1 MIEQVRK
8 RDGRRETFDRSKIAI
23 AIRQTF
29 AAAETDSDAGIDA
42 LTDGVVDRLDSS
54 DGTVAVETIQ
64 DHVERTLVEAG
75 EYEAAKRYILY
86 RHRHTELRDLEGLVE
101 GNGRKADELTQGPV
115 DAYVDREDWRVR
127 ENSNM
132 DYSLQGLNIHLTER
146 TIEDYWLE
154 KIYSPEVATA
164 HNSGTIHLH
173 DLGVLGPYCVGWDI
187 EDILR
192 EGLKGVRGK
201 VESAPANHFDVAL
214 MQLVNFLYTLQGEAA
229 GAQALS
235 NFDTYLAPFVRADDL
250 EYEAVRHQIQQFVFN
265 LNVPTRVGF
274 QAPFTNLSMD
284 LTVPDHLAEKP
295 VVIGGE
301 AQDSTYGD
309 FQDEVDMINRAFAE
323 VMLEGDAKGRP
334 FTFPIPTYS
343 ITEDFEWDNET
354 LDPVWE
360 MTAKYGTP
368 YFSNFVNSEMDT
380 EDARSMCCR
389 LRLDNRELETRGGG
403 LFGSNPLTG
412 SIGVVTI
419 NLPQLG
425 YRADDECEFFDR
437 LESFMDVAKR
447 SLETKREVLERYT
460 EQGLYPYAKFYL
472 RNVEEAHDSYW
483 ANHFSTIGLIGTH
496 EALLNLRGPDSG
508 IDTPEGK
515 RFAERVLEFMRD
527 RLREYQAETGHMYN
541 LEATPA
547 EGSSYRLARRD
558 REQFPDLRVHATDR
572 LGGEE
577 PIYTNST
584 QLPFGAKT
592 DIFDALNHQDDLQ
605 TKYTGGTVFHG
616 WLGEAMPSP
625 ESTKQL
631 VRTIAE
637 NYELPYYT
645 LTPTF
650 SVCPTHGYHSGEHE
664 KCPDCGEA
672 CEVYSRVVGYL
683 RPTEN
688 WNPGKHEEFEQRAD
702 FRPGAAD

>member
-1 MIEQVRK
+1 MVQQVQK
-8 RDGRRETFDRSKIAI
+8 RDGTVEPFDRSKITT
-23 AIRQTF
+23 AIRQAF
-29 AAAETDSDAGIDA
+29 AAAETDPDTGIDA
-42 LTDGVVDRLDSS
+42 LTDGVVDRLDPS

-64 DHVERTLVEAG
+64 DCVERTLVEAD

-86 RHRHTELRDLEGLVE
+86 RHRHAEFCDLEGLVAGSE
-101 GNGRKADELTQGPV
+101 AGDGTDQGPV

-154 KIYSPEVATA
+154 KLYSDEVAAA
-164 HNSGTIHLH
+164 HDAGAIHIH

-187 EDILR
+187 EDVLR

-235 NFDTYLAPFVRADDL
+235 NFDTYLAPFVREDDL
-250 EYEAVRHQIQQFVFN
+250 DYEAVRHQLQQFVFN

-284 LTVPDHLAEKP
+284 LTVPDHLADKP

-301 AQDSTYGD
+301 PRDSTYGD
-309 FQDEVDMINRAFAE
+309 YQDEVDLINRAFAE

-354 LDPVWE
+354 LDPIWE

-389 LRLDNRELETRGGG
+389 LRLDNRELESRGGG

-425 YRADDECEFFDR
+425 YRADDEAEFFDR
-437 LESFMDVAKR
+437 LESLMDVAKR
-447 SLETKREVLERYT
+447 SLETKRDVLERYT

-472 RNVEEAHDSYW
+472 RNVKQAHDSYW

-496 EALLNLRGPDSG
+496 EAILNLRGPESG
-508 IDTPEGK
+508 IDTAEGK
-515 RFAERVLEFMRD
+515 AFAEEVLEFMRD

-547 EGSSYRLARRD
+547 EGSSYRLARQD
-558 REQFPDLRVHATDR
+558 REQFSDLAVHATDG
-572 LGGEE
+572 LGGDE

-584 QLPFGAKT
+584 QLPFGAEP
-592 DIFDALNHQDDLQ
+592 DLFDALDHQDDLQ

-616 WLGEAMPSP
+616 WLGEAMPDP

-631 VRTIAE
+631 VKTIAE

-650 SVCPTHGYHSGEHE
+650 SVCPTHGHHSGEHE
-664 KCPDCGEA
+664 TCPDCGES

-683 RPTEN
+683 RPTEH
-688 WNPGKHEEFEQRAD
+688 WNPGKQAEFDERAD
-702 FRPGAAD
+702 FRPSVAD

>member
-1 MIEQVRK
+1 MVQQVQK
-8 RDGRRETFDRSKIAI
+8 RDGSAESFDRSKIAT
-23 AIRQTF
+23 AIRQAF
-29 AAAETDSDAGIDA
+29 AAAETDPDTGIDA

-54 DGTVAVETIQ
+54 GGTVAVETIQ
-64 DHVERTLVEAG
+64 DCVERTLVEAD

-86 RHRHTELRDLEGLVE
+86 RHRHAEFRDLEGLVE
-101 GNGRKADELTQGPV
+101 GDGTDAAGSGQGPV

-154 KIYSPEVATA
+154 KRYSAEVAEA
-164 HNSGTIHLH
+164 HDAGALHIH

-187 EDILR
+187 EDVLR

-235 NFDTYLAPFVRADDL
+235 NFDTYLAPFVREDDL
-250 EYEAVRHQIQQFVFN
+250 DYEEVRHQIQQFVFN

-284 LTVPDHLAEKP
+284 LTVPDHLADKP

-309 FQDEVDMINRAFAE
+309 YQAEVDLINRAFAE

-389 LRLDNRELETRGGG
+389 LRLDNRELESRGGG

-425 YRADDECEFFDR
+425 YRADDESEFYDR
-437 LESFMDVAKR
+437 LESLMDVAKR
-447 SLETKREVLERYT
+447 SLETKRDVLERYT

-472 RNVEEAHDSYW
+472 RNVKQAQDSYW

-496 EALLNLRGPDSG
+496 EAILNLRGPESG
-508 IDTPEGK
+508 IDTAEGK
-515 RFAERVLEFMRD
+515 AFAEEVLEFMRD

-547 EGSSYRLARRD
+547 EGSSYRLARQD
-558 REQFPDLRVHATDR
+558 RAQFSDLTVHSTDG
-572 LGGEE
+572 LGGDE

-584 QLPFGAKT
+584 QLPFGAEP
-592 DIFDALNHQDDLQ
+592 DLFDALVHQDDLQ

-616 WLGEAMPSP
+616 WLGEAMPDP

-631 VRTIAE
+631 VKTIAE

-650 SVCPTHGYHSGEHE
+650 SVCPTHGHHSGEHE
-664 KCPDCGEA
+664 TCPDCGEA

-688 WNPGKHEEFEQRAD
+688 WNPGKQAEFDERAD
-702 FRPGAAD
+702 FRPSVAD

>member
-1 MIEQVRK
+1 MLEEVRK
-8 RDGRRETFDRSKIAI
+8 RDGSREEFEQTKVTTAIQRAFD
-23 AIRQTF
+23 
-29 AAAETDSDAGIDA
+29 AAGVAPATSIET
-42 LTDGVVDRLDSS
+42 LTEGVVDRLDAT
-54 DGTVAVETIQ
+54 DGAVAVETIQ
-64 DHVERTLVEAG
+64 DHVERTLVAAD

-86 RHRHTELRDLEGLVE
+86 RHRHAELRDLAGLVE
-101 GNGRKADELTQGPV
+101 QGSGATQESDQGAV

-154 KIYSPEVATA
+154 EIYSTEVAQA
-164 HNSGTIHLH
+164 HESGALHIH

-201 VESAPANHFDVAL
+201 VESAPAKHFDVAL

-250 EYEAVRHQIQQFVFN
+250 AYDDVRHQLQQFIFN

-284 LTVPDHLAEKP
+284 LTVPDHLADKP
-295 VVIGGE
+295 VVIGGQP
-301 AQDSTYGD
+301 QDSTYGD
-309 FQDEVDMINRAFAE
+309 FQAEVDMINRAFAE

-425 YRADDECEFFDR
+425 HRADDEGDFYDC
-437 LESFMDVAKR
+437 LESLLDVAKR

-460 EQGLYPYAKFYL
+460 ERGLYPYAKFYL
-472 RNVEEAHDSYW
+472 RNVKAAQDSYW

-496 EALLNLRGPDSG
+496 EALLNLRGPDAG

-515 RFAERVLEFMRD
+515 QFAEDVLEFMREH
-527 RLREYQAETGHMYN
+527 LREYQAETGHMYN

-584 QLPFGAKT
+584 QLPFGAEP
-592 DIFDALNHQDDLQ
+592 DLFDALDHQDDLQ

-616 WLGEAMPSP
+616 WLGEQLPSP

-631 VRTIAE
+631 VKTIAE

-664 KCPDCGEA
+664 DCPECGES

-688 WNPGKHEEFEQRAD
+688 WNPGKQAEFDERAD
-702 FRPGAAD
+702 FRPSVGD